1 MKSWFKP
8 VALLLFL
15 ALFAACPGFAQSRS
29 ELWQKVEEAK
39 SQGLPQT
46 AIEHL
51 TPIYESAIKE
61 GHMVDAV
68 RALCERIVQEGTIQG
83 NQPQE
88 KIVRLEQEIEKADAS
103 IKPLLNIILAKWY
116 WHFYNRNS
124 YRFMNRSRTEGL
136 NEKDFTT

>member
-46 AIEHL
+46 AIDMEIASAANSRRTIL
-51 TPIYESAIKE
+51 MSKDQDFVVLSARGILRVPLLWVRCGNMATPGLWRIIKP
-61 GHMVDAV
+61 MLPAV
-68 RALCERIVQEGTIQG
+68 ERSFALG
-83 NQPQE
+83 E
-88 KIVRLEQEIEKADAS
+88 KIVEI
-103 IKPLLNIILAKWY
+103 
-116 WHFYNRNS
+116 R
-124 YRFMNRSRTEGL
+124 
-136 NEKDFTT
+136 